1 MPSLARIVIV
11 VVYALVLIRV
21 SAAAEVRLD
30 IDFTTTVGEIRPLH
44 GINKGPIA
52 LGGLIDLTEEHRQLQ
67 IPHVRL
73 HDCQWPYP
81 DIIDIHAIFRN
92 PDADATRA
100 ENYDFALT
108 DDYLAAVHKTGAKII
123 YRLGESIEHGAVK
136 RFVHPPKD
144 PARWTEIC
152 RGIIGHYN
160 EGWADGFKYDIG
172 YWEIWNEPE
181 NRPAMWTG
189 NDSQYF
195 ELYRTAAR
203 GLKQSFPNLKIGGPA
218 VGFSGSIE
226 NGRFRPS
233 EFVTNFL
240 SMCRTERVP
249 LDFFSWHC
257 YTDKPAEL
265 VLRTRGIRELLDA
278 YGFQKTESHLN
289 EWNYLPENS
298 WASLS
303 KTAPAEQRERFHK
316 AMTGPAGAAFIAAA
330 LISLQDAPVDICNL
344 FHGETG
350 LFGLF
355 NEQGAPYENV
365 NAIRSFATLA
375 ALGKRAK
382 GTATLPALAAT
393 DPTTHQ
399 SAALIANASD
409 QNIEVT
415 ATIRASIESGLAEV
429 WSPTSK
435 IDFLEFTSSK
445 ANLRISAPAHSIRL
459 IKLNPRRN

>member
-1 MPSLARIVIV
+1 MAPNVATLIAWLAFFCRLTH
-11 VVYALVLIRV
+11 AG
-21 SAAAEVRLD
+21 EVRLD
-30 IDFTTTVGEIRPLH
+30 VDFTTITGEIRPLH

-52 LGGLIDLTEEHRQLQ
+52 LGGLIDLAEEHRQLQ
-67 IPHVRL
+67 IPFVRL

-81 DIIDIHAIFRN
+81 DIIDIHAIFRT
-92 PDADATRA
+92 PDADPTRA
-100 ENYDFALT
+100 ESYDFALT
-108 DDYLAAVHKTGAKII
+108 DDYLTAVHKTGAKII
-123 YRLGESIEHGAVK
+123 YRLGESIEHGSVK

-144 PARWTEIC
+144 AARWTEIC
-152 RGIIGHYN
+152 RGIIRHYN
-160 EGWADGFKYDIG
+160 EGWANGFKYDIR

-189 NDSQYF
+189 NDAQYF
-195 ELYRTAAR
+195 DLYRTAAT

-240 SMCRTERVP
+240 TMCRRDRVP

-257 YTDKPAEL
+257 YTADPAEL
-265 VLRTRGIRELLDA
+265 VWRARAIRELLDS

-298 WASLS
+298 WAALS
-303 KTAPAEQRERFHK
+303 KNAPAEKRDRFHK
-316 AMTGPAGAAFIAAA
+316 AMTGSAGAAFIAAA
-330 LISLQDAPVDICNL
+330 LINLQDAPVDVCNL

-355 NEQGAPYENV
+355 NEQGVPCENV
-365 NAIRSFATLA
+365 NAIRSFATLVR
-375 ALGKRAK
+375 LGKRAK
-382 GTATLPALAAT
+382 VTATFPALAAT

-399 SAALIANASD
+399 SVALIANASD
-409 QNIEVT
+409 QDIEIA
-415 ATIRASIESGLAEV
+415 ATIRALVESGIAEI
-429 WSPTSK
+429 WSPTAKLDSR
-435 IDFLEFTSSK
+435 EFTSSK
-445 ANLRISAPAHSIRL
+445 IEFRLSAPAHSIRL
-459 IKLNPRRN
+459 IKLKPRN